1 VIIKII
7 NSKVRLGNEL
17 GIILKFSPPKTTTP
31 VSNLPYPYSGIFLF
45 LDGSKKDTGGFV
57 MRKKIVVC
65 EDHSIVI
72 DGLQSLFKD
81 HEKFVLAGFTN
92 KGEDL
97 PALLHQYS
105 PDYLLLDLNLT
116 DTDGF
121 QVLEKIR
128 ETNQKLI
135 VLIFT
140 MYQDEFLVDKAKKL
154 GANGYILKQA
164 SYEELEEALAQ
175 STHSFYLTHT
185 MRLDMEK
192 KKLFRDS
199 FANKMK
205 LTRRE
210 LELIPHMAKGK
221 SSAVLGAELNLS
233 PLTIETH
240 RKNIFR
246 KLQINT
252 TIELVNFAHANNLL

>member
-1 VIIKII
+1 M
-7 NSKVRLGNEL
+7 L
-17 GIILKFSPPKTTTP
+17 
-31 VSNLPYPYSGIFLF
+31 
-45 LDGSKKDTGGFV
+45 
-57 MRKKIVVC
+57 KKIVVC

-72 DGLQSLFKD
+72 DGLQSLFKGHD
-81 HEKFVLAGFTN
+81 KFALIGHTA
-92 KGEDL
+92 KGSEL
-97 PALLHQYS
+97 PGLLHQTS
-105 PDYLLLDLNLT
+105 PDFLLLDLNLK

-121 QVLEKIR
+121 SVLEKIR
-128 ETNQKLI
+128 KAHPNLI

-140 MYQDEFLVDKAKKL
+140 MYHDEFLVEKARKL
-154 GANGYILKQA
+154 GANGYLLKQS
-164 SYEELEEALAQ
+164 SYEELEEALEV
-175 STHSFYLTHT
+175 SVREFYMTKSLRDE
-185 MRLDMEK
+185 MDK
-192 KKLFRDS
+192 KRLFRDT

-210 LELIPHMAKGK
+210 LELIPYLVQGK
-221 SSAVLGAELNLS
+221 TSTVLGETLNLS

>member
-1 VIIKII
+1 
-7 NSKVRLGNEL
+7 
-17 GIILKFSPPKTTTP
+17 
-31 VSNLPYPYSGIFLF
+31 
-45 LDGSKKDTGGFV
+45 

-81 HEKFVLAGFTN
+81 HEKFMLAGFTN

-97 PALLHQYS
+97 PALLHQHS
-105 PDYLLLDLNLT
+105 PDYLLLDLNLM

-140 MYQDEFLVDKAKKL
+140 MYHDEFLVEKAKKM

-164 SYEELEEALAQ
+164 SYEELEDALEQ
-175 STHSFYLTHT
+175 SVHSFYLTHSL
-185 MRLDMEK
+185 RQEIEK
-192 KKLFRDS
+192 KKTFRDS

-210 LELIPHMAKGK
+210 LELIPHLTQGK
-221 SSAVLGAELNLS
+221 SSIVLGAELNLS

-246 KLQINT
+246 KLKINT